1 MFPIEFCIGV
11 SRSANE
17 TLNSWY
23 YGRRLFRDCVCP
35 TALAASRRIRTIRLI
50 LIRLTAYREALY
62 SYYFAH
68 TDFPW
73 LYNIMVGLW
82 VLVKGNNANNEW
94 HLFICFSFYFI
105 FILFFR
111 AIYVIV
117 RFETIDLKDLFFLI
131 AVSFA
136 NRLYKRNEDLF
147 RVNY

>member
-35 TALAASRRIRTIRLI
+35 TALTASRRMRTSRLI

-105 FILFFR
+105 FILFFSCNIR
-111 AIYVIV
+111 NSSLWNN
-117 RFETIDLKDLFFLI
+117 RFERPIFLDSSELCESTI
-131 AVSFA
+131 
-136 NRLYKRNEDLF
+136 
-147 RVNY
+147 